1 MSLPPGEPLRQ
12 SHGGCAEREFVRLPM
27 DGQAARQLA
36 APAAPIREEDPMR
49 DPRARMP
56 YELVLAELSRSLK
69 PASVVAGL
77 LGAPERG

>member
-1 MSLPPGEPLRQ
+1 
-12 SHGGCAEREFVRLPM
+12 
-27 DGQAARQLA
+27 
-36 APAAPIREEDPMR
+36 MR
-49 DPRARMP
+49 DPRAHMP

>member
-1 MSLPPGEPLRQ
+1 MPSPVGG
-12 SHGGCAEREFVRLPM
+12 HGALQR
-27 DGQAARQLA
+27 A
-36 APAAPIREEDPMR
+36 APAAPVRQEDPMR
-49 DPRARMP
+49 DPRAHMP